1 MVSRICPH
9 LVWCQEFP
17 NYLTFPLQNFFQ
29 LRVPTLH
36 LLLEAVMDSPPPT
49 PLFFFVFFFTF
60 FIFPKSPRSIISNG
74 SVLESFGALYRKFW
88 VVEVDWFIGVPA
100 SEYTRFYGFCTIYP
114 ISVAFPDSPDS
125 VSFKLRCHQKD
136 HDTYSLSLSTFLVQF
151 LILD

>member
-9 LVWCQEFP
+9 LVWCQEFL

-36 LLLEAVMDSPPPT
+36 LLLGAVMDS
-49 PLFFFVFFFTF
+49 LFFFFFFTF

-74 SVLESFGALYRKFW
+74 SDLESFGALYRKFW

-100 SEYTRFYGFCTIYP
+100 SESTLVFMGFAQFILFLWRFLT
-114 ISVAFPDSPDS
+114 
-125 VSFKLRCHQKD
+125 LRTPFHSNLGGIRKIM
-136 HDTYSLSLSTFLVQF
+136 TPTL
-151 LILD
+151 

>member
-9 LVWCQEFP
+9 LVWCQEFL

-36 LLLEAVMDSPPPT
+36 LLLGAVMDSH
-49 PLFFFVFFFTF
+49 FFFFFFFTF

-74 SVLESFGALYRKFW
+74 SDLESFGALYRKFW

-100 SEYTRFYGFCTIYP
+100 SESTLVFMGFAQFILFLWRFLT
-114 ISVAFPDSPDS
+114 
-125 VSFKLRCHQKD
+125 LRTPFHSNLGVIRKIM
-136 HDTYSLSLSTFLVQF
+136 TPTL
-151 LILD
+151 

>member
-1 MVSRICPH
+1 MMSRISQLPNFSTPKF
-9 LVWCQEFP
+9 FP
-17 NYLTFPLQNFFQ
+17 TSGTNFAPSIGGRNG
-29 LRVPTLH
+29 L
-36 LLLEAVMDSPPPT
+36 S
-49 PLFFFVFFFTF
+49 FFFFFTF

-100 SEYTRFYGFCTIYP
+100 SEYTSFYGFCTIYP

>member
-1 MVSRICPH
+1 MSRICPH

-17 NYLTFPLQNFFQ
+17 NYLTFLLQNFFQ

-36 LLLEAVMDSPPPT
+36 LLLESVMDS
-49 PLFFFVFFFTF
+49 LFFTF
-60 FIFPKSPRSIISNG
+60 FIFLKSPRSIISNG
-74 SVLESFGALYRKFW
+74 SDLESFGALYRKFW

-100 SEYTRFYGFCTIYP
+100 SEYTSFYGFCTIYP

-125 VSFKLRCHQKD
+125 VSFKLRCHWQD
-136 HDTYSLSLSTFLVQF
+136 HNTYFLSLSTFLVQF